1 MLISYRLLL
10 VPSLLLITVIL
21 QCANP
26 SDRNRQYRR
35 EDYLLR
41 WPDNDND
48 CQNLRHELLVRE
60 SRSDVT
66 FTNSGNCVVSTGI
79 WFDPYTEVE
88 LNQAS
93 DLDVDHVIPLAY
105 AHDHGGYAWSN
116 KMKKAFAV
124 DQDNLLLVDDY
135 ENSVKGSKGPSEY
148 LPAKGFH
155 CEYLSIW
162 KRVAEKYN
170 IELDEADWAVIIEA
184 QLCCGSS

>member
-1 MLISYRLLL
+1 MLISYRLLFVSL
-10 VPSLLLITVIL
+10 LLLITVTVQCVIL
-21 QCANP
+21 

-48 CQNLRHELLVRE
+48 CQNLRHEILVRE
-60 SRSDVT
+60 SLSDVT
-66 FTNSGNCVVSTGI
+66 FTNSSNCVVSAGI

-88 LNQAS
+88 FNQAS
-93 DLDVDHVIPLAY
+93 DLDVDHVIPLAC

-124 DQDNLLLVDDY
+124 DQNNLLLVNDY
-135 ENSVKGSKGPSEY
+135 ENSVEGSKGPNEY
-148 LPAKGFH
+148 LSAKGFH

-162 KRVAEKYN
+162 KRVAEEYN
-170 IELDEADWAVIIEA
+170 IELDEVDWAVIIEA
-184 QLCCGSS
+184 

>member
-26 SDRNRQYRR
+26 SDHNRQYRR

-88 LNQAS
+88 LDQAS

-148 LPAKGFH
+148 LPGKGFH

-184 QLCCGSS
+184 QPSCGSS